1 MKNEELVRLIQQGHS
16 EYMEQLWQQNKGFIR
31 REAIRYAGVDTKR
44 EVEDLEQEGAIGL
57 MRATETFDLSSGFS
71 FLTYAGYWI
80 KQSMRRYLTGGRRRE
95 DVIADATSLDIQTAP
110 DNDTTVLE
118 TLEDENNI
126 SPEKSAV
133 DNDTLQLVKRKIGS
147 LPDIQRRILTGVCM
161 YGRSIRSMSVDL
173 GLDEQKTKR
182 QLWEQHV
189 YWTRFFIIS
198 TAADLGDL
206 DAVTQRLLRNPKD
219 FAKVLAEFYGA
230 MPAMEFEEL
239 LTQHLM
245 IGGQLVN
252 AAREHDNVK
261 ADELRGEWYQN
272 ADEIAAFLAYLNPY
286 WDQKTWQTM
295 LYDHLSMTEQEAA
308 LRLQGDYA
316 QDIQV
321 FDKIEEETLA
331 MADYMFQG
339 IREHCLR
346 R

>member
-1 MKNEELVRLIQQGHS
+1 MSFSYTQQ
-16 EYMEQLWQQNKGFIR
+16 E
-31 REAIRYAGVDTKR
+31 
-44 EVEDLEQEGAIGL
+44 
-57 MRATETFDLSSGFS
+57 
-71 FLTYAGYWI
+71 
-80 KQSMRRYLTGGRRRE
+80 
-95 DVIADATSLDIQTAP
+95 
-110 DNDTTVLE
+110 
-118 TLEDENNI
+118 
-126 SPEKSAV
+126 
-133 DNDTLQLVKRKIGS
+133 
-147 LPDIQRRILTGVCM
+147 
-161 YGRSIRSMSVDL
+161 VDL
-173 GLDEQKTKR
+173 LNRLR

-219 FAKVLAEFYGA
+219 FAKVLAEFYVA

-252 AAREHDNVK
+252 AVKEHDNVK

-272 ADEIAAFLAYLNPY
+272 ADEIAAFLAYINPY
-286 WDQKTWQTM
+286 WDQKTWQAM

-308 LRLQGDYA
+308 LRPQGDYA